1 MDETTF
7 IERAWSA
14 LVRRSED
21 DRNARSYTWWAK
33 LNFEK
38 DKTLVMVNETIVRE
52 ALREALADSDIAEF
66 LALLKRIDQ
75 EAEQRRIS
83 DALFFA
89 EIDER
94 TADW

>member
-1 MDETTF
+1 MEESSL
-7 IERAWSA
+7 IEKAWSA
-14 LVRRSED
+14 LQRHSEA

-38 DKTLVMVNETIVRE
+38 DQTMIMVSETIVRA

-66 LALLKRIDQ
+66 LELLKRIDR
-75 EAEQRRIS
+75 EATHSRIN
-83 DALFFA
+83 DALFFN
-89 EIDER
+89 ELEER